1 MIVKKYIY
9 SVFLILILSNVL
21 LFCASQPAGAQPAA
35 TKATPIKPQAAAAG
49 APPAS
54 PVAPAAAGAQPA
66 GAAPAATA
74 PKPVTK
80 TQKAYADNTKII
92 TAKTK
97 LDGEV
102 MDMQWIGK
110 GKNIV
115 LILTEDAILHRS
127 NDDGKTFSNQMKKLQ
142 AVAQQK
148 GKTIS
153 GIRYMLASKADPL
166 RVFFVGSEDSH
177 FTTTDGGKTYKLVNS
192 VVAFEDIKL
201 HPEHGECMMAAQ
213 DTCSG
218 GNKGKQGKVCY
229 RKLWV
234 SHDFGQSWSHI
245 ADRVQ
250 QFDWTAEVPKSIRPK
265 NWKPSAHSIIAT
277 IFKKGKSGNQN
288 LDTWDTD
295 IDFIITNDEFKTQT
309 VVVPHGN
316 RFLIMANKF
325 FVARNQPKGQAEGTT
340 VNLMVCEP
348 SLSTF
353 IPVQMPAEAADLK
366 HHGFTVVDTSEGQV
380 FLQINHEGDGAV
392 WGHLYMSD
400 AGGFRYSL
408 SLRENRRN
416 DDGTCDF
423 AKFEGMQGIYVANF
437 YDSDSLGP
445 NQKNTGAGMG
455 IQKGDSKAGAFT
467 KKSKRHVGDDPNVRS
482 VITFNKGGTWNFL
495 QPPATDSEGKATN
508 CFPNAGCSLHIHGT
522 SDYWGPFYSLDSAIG
537 LAMATGNLGSRLTPY
552 AAKTN
557 TYFTRDG
564 GVTWTEAAKGSHIYE
579 FGDHGGLI
587 LMTRDNV
594 PTNVLKYSW
603 DQGRSWTEFKFSATP
618 VEVNN
623 IIIER
628 SGKGLQF
635 LLYGTEEGSGK
646 TRSSVV
652 YYLNFKEHMSP
663 CKNADSPGD
672 GSDFEQWEPRN
683 VFQGSSCILG
693 HEVKYTRR
701 KQDAT
706 CMTGKAHERS
716 VFVRNCECSEQDYE
730 CDTDYF
736 RDVSSGGSGVCTLQ
750 KTQDGS
756 PVVYNLTRS
765 IAMQCGRKENKGY
778 YYMPTGYRRVAGD
791 TCTGGVNHLGSQTSC
806 PSWAFGQS
814 GGGWLHFIL
823 MVLGLGAI
831 IYGAFTTKGREIFG
845 TVCGKLSCIFSI
857 CCKSSSSN
865 NYRDGYKP
873 VANADDDDLE
883 DGYKPYQDD
892 DEMGLEDDDDDDD
905 DDANEFSKGNSNDRS
920 YNRDRR
926 HAERIARALDG
937 VEDDD
942 DDEDGD
948 DLDFDDDNAFNP
960 REDESLL

>member
-1 MIVKKYIY
+1 
-9 SVFLILILSNVL
+9 
-21 LFCASQPAGAQPAA
+21 
-35 TKATPIKPQAAAAG
+35 
-49 APPAS
+49 
-54 PVAPAAAGAQPA
+54 
-66 GAAPAATA
+66 
-74 PKPVTK
+74 
-80 TQKAYADNTKII
+80 
-92 TAKTK
+92 
-97 LDGEV
+97 
-102 MDMQWIGK
+102 
-110 GKNIV
+110 
-115 LILTEDAILHRS
+115 
-127 NDDGKTFSNQMKKLQ
+127 
-142 AVAQQK
+142 
-148 GKTIS
+148 
-153 GIRYMLASKADPL
+153 MLASKADPL

-177 FTTTDGGKTYKLVNS
+177 FTTKDGGKTFQLVNS

-201 HPEHGECMMAAQ
+201 HPEHAECMMAAQ

-218 GNKGKQGKVCY
+218 GKSSQKPCY

-234 SHDFGQSWSHI
+234 SHDFGQSWSHV

-250 QFDWTAEVPKSIRPK
+250 QFDWTAEVPKNIRPK

-277 IFKKGKSGNQN
+277 IFKKGKAGNQN

-295 IDFIITNDEFKTQT
+295 IDFVITDDEFKTQK

-325 FVARNQPKGQAEGTT
+325 FVARNQPKGKDQGSA

-348 SLSTF
+348 SLSSF
-353 IPVQMPAEAADLK
+353 IPVEMPVEAADLK

-400 AGGFRYSL
+400 ASGFRYAL

-445 NQKNTGAGMG
+445 NQKKSGGGMG
-455 IQKGDSKAGAFT
+455 IAKGDSRAGAFV

-482 VITFNKGGTWNFL
+482 VITFNKGGSWNFL
-495 QPPATDSEGKATN
+495 QPPATDSDGKATN

-557 TYFTRDG
+557 TYLTRDG
-564 GVTWTEAAKGSHIYE
+564 GVTWIEAAKGSHIYE

-603 DQGRSWTEFKFSATP
+603 DQGQSWTEFKFSP
-618 VEVNN
+618 SKVEVNN

-646 TRSSVV
+646 GRSSVV
-652 YYLNFKEHMSP
+652 FYLDFNEHMKP
-663 CKNADSPGD
+663 CRNPNNPGGSD
-672 GSDFEQWEPRN
+672 SDFEQWEPRS

-701 KQDAT
+701 KQNAA

-716 VFVRNCECSEQDYE
+716 VFVRDCECTEQDYE
-730 CDTDYF
+730 CDIDYF
-736 RDVSSGGSGVCTLQ
+736 RDVNAGACVLQ
-750 KTQDGS
+750 KTADGS

-791 TCTGGVNHLGSQTSC
+791 TCTGGINHLGSQVSC

-814 GGGWLHFIL
+814 GGGWIHLIL
-823 MVLGLGAI
+823 LVVGLGLVG
-831 IYGAFTTKGREIFG
+831 YGAFTSKGREIVG
-845 TVCGKLSCIFSI
+845 SVCGKLSCICGI
-857 CCKSSSSN
+857 CGSCFKSSSGQ

-873 VANADDDDLE
+873 VSNTDDDDLE

-892 DEMGLEDDDDDDD
+892 DEDGLDDDEDDDAD
-905 DDANEFSKGNSNDRS
+905 EFGKGNDRS

-942 DDEDGD
+942 DEDGD

>member
-1 MIVKKYIY
+1 MIGKTIIY
-9 SVFLILILSNVL
+9 SIFAIVILSNIS
-21 LFCASQPAGAQPAA
+21 LFGESQPAGAAPP
-35 TKATPIKPQAAAAG
+35 ATPIKPQVAAAAG
-49 APPAS
+49 AVPAAKA
-54 PVAPAAAGAQPA
+54 PAAPAVPAAKAPAAAGA
-66 GAAPAATA
+66 APVA
-74 PKPVTK
+74 PPVAPPTK
-80 TQKAYADNTKII
+80 TQKKFHDNTKII

-127 NDDGKTFSNQMKKLQ
+127 NDNGKTFSNQMKKLQ
-142 AVAQQK
+142 AVAQGK
-148 GKTIS
+148 GKTVS

-177 FTTTDGGKTYKLVNS
+177 FTTMDGGKTFKLVNS

-201 HPEHGECMMAAQ
+201 HPTHAECMMAAQ

-218 GNKGKQGKVCY
+218 GNAKKGQPCY

-234 SHDFGQSWSHI
+234 SHDFGQSWSHV

-250 QFDWTAEVPKSIRPK
+250 QFDWTEEVPKNIRPK

-277 IFKKGKSGNQN
+277 IFKKGKEGNQN

-295 IDFIITNDEFKTQT
+295 IDFVITNDEFKTQT

-325 FVARNQPKGQAEGTT
+325 FVARNQPKGKEEGTT

-400 AGGFRYSL
+400 ASGFRYSL

-455 IQKGDSKAGAFT
+455 IQKGDSRAGAFT

-594 PTNVLKYSW
+594 PTQTLKYSW
-603 DQGRSWTEFKFSATP
+603 DQGQSWTEFQFSKTP

-646 TRSSVV
+646 ARSSVV
-652 YYLNFKEHMSP
+652 YYLNFKEHVAG
-663 CKNADSPGD
+663 CKNVNNPGAAN
-672 GSDFEQWEPRN
+672 SDFEQWEPRN

-701 KQDAT
+701 KQNSA

-716 VFVRNCECSEQDYE
+716 VFVRNCECTEADYE
-730 CDTDYF
+730 CDIDYF
-736 RDVSSGGSGVCTLQ
+736 RDVNAGVCALQ
-750 KTQDGS
+750 KAADGS
-756 PVVYNLTRS
+756 PVVYNLTQS
-765 IAMQCGRKENKGY
+765 IAMQCGRKENQGY

-791 TCTGGVNHLGSQTSC
+791 TCSGGINHLGSQVSC
-806 PSWAFGQS
+806 PSWAIGQS
-814 GGGWLHFIL
+814 GGGWFHFIL
-823 MVLGLGAI
+823 MGLGLAVVA
-831 IYGAFTTKGREIFG
+831 YGAFTAKGREIFG
-845 TVCGKLSCIFSI
+845 TICGKLSCIFSI
-857 CCKSSSSN
+857 FSICCKSSSRN

-873 VANADDDDLE
+873 VNNTDDDDLE

-892 DEMGLEDDDDDDD
+892 DEEMGLDDDDDD
-905 DDANEFSKGNSNDRS
+905 DDAEEFNKGDRS

-926 HAERIARALDG
+926 HAERIARALEGED
-937 VEDDD
+937 DDD